1 MKTLRVRWSAAIVA
15 GKLATGFKAALDQ
28 LGKPKAASKK

>member
-1 MKTLRVRWSAAIVA
+1 MKTLRVRLSAAIAA
-15 GKLATGFKAALDQ
+15 GKLATGFNAALVQ